1 MLPSAAQPGGMG
13 WSRREPGF
21 RRPPGV
27 GRAGP
32 SLSHALL
39 SGMGEAS
46 GSRTSEGP
54 SRLPLPL
61 SVWSPHRTP
70 QPWSRPLLPLCM
82 PPHPPRRHDPC
93 RSPLKV
99 AHPEAWPH
107 VTHHCAWHLMWSLAP
122 ALLTWRAGVGG
133 GSRSPHGRGLGRRAS
148 AAETARVTSHSS
160 PLRGTPAPLTQSPA
174 YLPRRG
180 QSERGSCSERLQ
192 PGRQAAALHCPRF
205 CRLQFP
211 ASFAGRGLYETS
223 QRQQDCE
230 VWAPWSA
237 PQPQAVR
244 KGTLPSADGEESGLH
259 H

>member
-1 MLPSAAQPGGMG
+1 MG

-21 RRPPGV
+21 RRPPGA
-27 GRAGP
+27 GQAGP
-32 SLSHALL
+32 LLSHALL

-122 ALLTWRAGVGG
+122 ALLTWRARVGG

-160 PLRGTPAPLTQSPA
+160 PLRGTPAPLTRSPA
-174 YLPRRG
+174 HLPRRG
-180 QSERGSCSERLQ
+180 QSEEVLQRAAAAGQAGRSSALPPFLQVAVSSELRGPWALRDEPAAAGLRGLGAVVRAAAS
-192 PGRQAAALHCPRF
+192 GRQERHAVPEG
-205 CRLQFP
+205 P
-211 ASFAGRGLYETS
+211 ASVS
-223 QRQQDCE
+223 
-230 VWAPWSA
+230 
-237 PQPQAVR
+237 
-244 KGTLPSADGEESGLH
+244 
-259 H
+259 